1 MTKIGAIDD
10 PVWALPALPPVERMD
25 ASKNRTERRLM
36 IAAIALVPLLLG
48 YLGWILPSV
57 GGSVVIPT
65 LIVFGIGLLIVIIGC
80 AVAMDRPRWKP
91 FAIGAVIATVLASI
105 WTFQFSLALQIQFSN
120 ATAQAKAALQR
131 SYSSQDGIPVCTV
144 QASGSLGPLS
154 APYRECV
161 SGQMVTFNPVGN
173 QTARLIYADNG
184 SVDLQDACVRPLMGG
199 WTMFTALSDAA
210 ACPNGYKFIP
220 GP

>member
-1 MTKIGAIDD
+1 
-10 PVWALPALPPVERMD
+10 
-25 ASKNRTERRLM
+25 M
-36 IAAIALVPLLLG
+36 IAAIALVPLFLG

-80 AVAMDRPRWKP
+80 AVAVDRPQWKP
-91 FAIGAVIATVLASI
+91 FAVGAVIATILASI

-120 ATAQAKAALQR
+120 ATAQATAALQR
-131 SYSSQDGIPVCTV
+131 SSSSRDGIPACTV
-144 QASGSLGPLS
+144 HASGSLGPLS

-173 QTARLIYADNG
+173 LAAGLIYADNG
-184 SVDLQDACVRPLMGG
+184 LVALPDACVRPLMGG
-199 WTMFTALSDAA
+199 WTMFTALSDGT